1 MMHIL
6 INIIRLIT
14 TSTSENNEITSNS
27 PVPFVGGAVVE
38 KLPVI
43 FVGRTTDLVSIFS
56 DDNIDH

>member
-1 MMHIL
+1 MIHIL
-6 INIIRLIT
+6 INIICLIT
-14 TSTSENNEITSNS
+14 TSENNEITSNS

-38 KLPVI
+38 TLPVI

>member
-6 INIIRLIT
+6 INIICLIT
-14 TSTSENNEITSNS
+14 TSENKIRSNS

-43 FVGRTTDLVSIFS
+43 FVGRTTELLSIFS

>member
-6 INIIRLIT
+6 INIICLIT
-14 TSTSENNEITSNS
+14 TSENNEITSNS

-43 FVGRTTDLVSIFS
+43 FVGRTTDLVSIFY